1 MPNYSLFGELQFVG
15 PNLAKERMMKIY
27 EIDTEFIISI
37 IHQSLMR
44 LKVSLN
50 LDNNQIWF

>member
-37 IHQSLMR
+37 IHKTLMR

-50 LDNNQIWF
+50 LDNNQVWF